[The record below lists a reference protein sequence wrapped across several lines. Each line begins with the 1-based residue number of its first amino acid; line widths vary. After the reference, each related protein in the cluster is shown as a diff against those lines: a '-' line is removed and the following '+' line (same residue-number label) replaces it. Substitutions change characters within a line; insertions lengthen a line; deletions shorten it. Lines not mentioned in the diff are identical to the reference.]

1 LQRHYFRTALCGN
14 VARVKGVAGGLG
26 YLLSMTR
33 SRPRLVGLTFATL
46 VLAAACGSGTDG
58 DDATERAENADGG
71 NSSEPVPL
79 VVPTD
84 FSGLAWLASDD
95 SGDALAHFFLAV
107 HDAKNEEGERERT
120 RVSVVRSA
128 IDESGMGWQQL
139 RDLQFPERELSND
152 LESVARV
159 PDRNL
164 VLLVESGDGG
174 DKPGDTSSDDA
185 AGIYVAAFTLADE
198 GVDVTLSSYTPWPET
213 PSPLVNVE
221 ATAVAAGDDGQL
233 WFLYAERASGQDA
246 TTINWTTLDI
256 ADDGAVTFGSD
267 WQSVPFTRPG
277 PSGARPAASLEV
289 GPDGKVYVAA
299 AWDPDDD
306 NGPYESAVWLVGTW
320 DGAAAAIEPLD
331 EPVQVCR
338 ADGVKIESIAV
349 AGDADDSAVFVGVD
363 DENYGAT
370 LRSLRPLQPR

>member
-1 LQRHYFRTALCGN
+1 MSETSDADGSEAG
-14 VARVKGVAGGLG
+14 ARFFG
-26 YLLSMTR
+26 YLLAIAHH
-33 SRPRLVGLTFATL
+33 RLLIASAIAVAALMASSCADDGSADEDGGADDG
-46 VLAAACGSGTDG
+46 VAAASGL
-58 DDATERAENADGG
+58 A
-71 NSSEPVPL
+71 PL

-84 FSGLAWLASDD
+84 FSGLAWLGDD
-95 SGDALAHFFLAV
+95 TSGDAPAHFFLAV
-107 HDAKNEEGERERT
+107 HDAKNEDGERERT
-120 RVSVVRSA
+120 RVSVMRSA

-139 RDLQFPERELSND
+139 RDLRFPERELSND

-185 AGIYVAAFTLADE
+185 AGIYVADFTLADE
-198 GVDVTLSSYTPWPET
+198 GVDVTLTSYTPWPET

-246 TTINWTTLDI
+246 TTISWTTLDI
-256 ADDGAVTFGSD
+256 ADDGALTFGSD

-277 PSGARPAASLEV
+277 PRDARPAASLEV
-289 GPDGKVYVAA
+289 GPDGNVYVSA

-306 NGPYESAVWLVGTW
+306 SGPYESAVWLVGTW
-320 DGAAAAIEPLD
+320 DGAAASIEPLD
-331 EPVQVCR
+331 EPVQVGR
-338 ADGVKIESIAV
+338 ADGFKIESIAV
-349 AGDADDSAVFVGVD
+349 AGDADDSAIFVGVD